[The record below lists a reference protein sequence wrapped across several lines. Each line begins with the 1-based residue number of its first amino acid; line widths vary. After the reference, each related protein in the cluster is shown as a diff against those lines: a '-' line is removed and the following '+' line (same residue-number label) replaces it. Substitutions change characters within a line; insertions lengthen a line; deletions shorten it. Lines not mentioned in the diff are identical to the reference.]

1 MPEIKTRADSLREY
15 LTGAN
20 SDGGTQ
26 TNADLS
32 LGDYRSSTE
41 AVSMLINITSPIYG
55 LQVTFAA
62 GGNTVGVG
70 TLTAVDANTIQW
82 KCAGGEYGPQVSILN
97 GQSKIVETL
106 GMPGAYLRVSRV
118 SSSDMSGTASIALSA
133 RMNNVFGMDD
143 VSSAEATAG
152 DTNYRATIIKNESV
166 ATVLSFKRWIGEL
179 GTSQVSGVTQLGAS
193 GAGTIKTAGSFTDW
207 PDQGWCHIKNGSTI
221 TREIVYYSERNSD
234 TLTIPATGRARLGT
248 TTAAGAATD
257 TLHAV
262 PGIAVGLEPGGVD
275 STGAI
280 QAITNE
286 STAPIGV
293 TWKTGIT
300 ADTGLSVSSVDPND
314 LIGVWFKREIPQG
327 AVANTLSRVLIEDSF
342 EAS

>member
-15 LTGAN
+15 LTGAV

-26 TNADLS
+26 TNPNLS

-97 GQSKIVETL
+97 GQSKIVETS

-118 SSSDMSGTASIALSA
+118 SSSDMSGSASIALSA

-152 DTNYRATIIKNESV
+152 DTNYRSTIIKNESV

-193 GAGTIKTAGSFTDW
+193 GAGTIKTAGNFNDW
-207 PDQGWCHIKNGSTI
+207 PDQGWCHIKNGEV
-221 TREIVYYSERNSD
+221 TREIVYYSERNTD

-248 TTAAGAATD
+248 TAGAGAATD
-257 TLHAV
+257 TLHSV

-286 STAPIGV
+286 STAPVGV

-300 ADTGLSVSSVDPND
+300 SATGLNIAYVAPDD

>member
-26 TNADLS
+26 TNPNLS

-41 AVSMLINITSPIYG
+41 AVSMLINIINPVFG

-62 GGNTVGVG
+62 GGNTPGVG
-70 TLTAVDANTIQW
+70 TLKAVDANTIQW
-82 KCAGGEYGPQVSILN
+82 KCAGGEYGPQVTITN
-97 GQSKIVETL
+97 GQSKIVETSGL
-106 GMPGAYLRVSRV
+106 PGAYIRVTRV
-118 SSSDMSGTASIALSA
+118 TTADMYGTASIALSP
-133 RMNNVFGMDD
+133 RMNNVFAMDD

-152 DTNYRATIIKNESV
+152 DINYRATIIKNESV

-193 GAGTIKTAGSFTDW
+193 GAGTIKTAGNFNDW
-207 PDQGWCHIKNGSTI
+207 PDQGWCHIKNGEV
-221 TREIVYYSERNSD
+221 TREIVYYSERNTD

-248 TTAAGAATD
+248 TAGAGAATD
-257 TLHAV
+257 TIHAV

-300 ADTGLSVSSVDPND
+300 ADTGLSVSSVDPGD

-327 AVANTLSRVLIEDSF
+327 AVANTLAKVLIEDSF
-342 EAS
+342 EAA

>member
-1 MPEIKTRADSLREY
+1 MPEIQTRADSLREY

-26 TNADLS
+26 TNPNLS

-41 AVSMLINITSPIYG
+41 AVSMLINIINPVFG

-62 GGNTVGVG
+62 GGNTPGVG

-82 KCAGGEYGPQVSILN
+82 KCAGGEYGPQVTITN
-97 GQSKIVETL
+97 GQSKIVETSGL
-106 GMPGAYLRVSRV
+106 PGAYIRVTRV
-118 SSSDMSGTASIALSA
+118 TTADMYGTASIALSP
-133 RMNNVFGMDD
+133 RMNNVFAMDD

-193 GAGTIKTAGSFTDW
+193 GAGTIKTAGNFNDW
-207 PDQGWCHIKNGSTI
+207 PDQGWCHIKNGEV
-221 TREIVYYSERNSD
+221 TREIVYYSERNTD

-248 TTAAGAATD
+248 TAAAGAATD

-286 STAPIGV
+286 STAPVGIA
-293 TWKTGIT
+293 WKTGIT
-300 ADTGLSVSSVDPND
+300 AATGLSVSSVDPGD
-314 LIGVWFKREIPQG
+314 LIGVWFKREIPEE
-327 AVANTLSRVLIEDSF
+327 AVANTLAKVLIEDSF
-342 EAS
+342 EAA